1 STIPVLSDIQETYV
15 SQNQNALATSLIG
28 DVASLGAGVGLSA
41 MGGGAGMAMGIN
53 SLISGTTNIAS
64 TLGGVSDMGNK
75 MGNPPAMLGSA
86 LSAQFNNTFW
96 LIITKEHTTNE

>member
-1 STIPVLSDIQETYV
+1 
-15 SQNQNALATSLIG
+15 
-28 DVASLGAGVGLSA
+28 
-41 MGGGAGMAMGIN
+41 
-53 SLISGTTNIAS
+53 AS

-96 LIITKEHTTNE
+96 LIITKEHTTNESKVHSRYGYPQGYVKKLSVPSKGFIKTENCSVTSNGNVPLWAINEINSMFDIGLRVH